1 MNVRTRRVAVALV
14 GVLALALGLV
24 AGASAK
30 PSGSEPIIIGAAMD
44 LTANMAAY
52 DTPALYAVQA
62 RAKKINAEGGVLGRR
77 IEVRVCNHQLK
88 RQKACAASLI
98 GQGADIG
105 LVTCDV
111 EFAAPATQEFI
122 NRGVLALAPCIGTD
136 QQGPKRF
143 GAKGKLAFTLGS
155 IAQDEGAAMAEYSYA
170 RGWRKAIIVKDNL
183 LAYFRNIADAF
194 KARFLELGG
203 EIVQEESF
211 VSFDKTINNAISRVA
226 PTQADVIV
234 FGTAFTDMP
243 TFVAGLRSLGNNTP
257 IFNSWGGDG
266 SWWWPK
272 DPQVTNYYYVT
283 YGSLFGDDPNP
294 AVNALV
300 KEVTKANGGKLPATG
315 SFVPGAAVVDA
326 LVAAIKKTKGTNGA
340 KLAAEFEKFNRLATT
355 VGRISFSP
363 QVHGV
368 TRRPWRVMRVEGNK
382 AQYLQTWT
390 TKKLAT
396 ID

>member
-1 MNVRTRRVAVALV
+1 
-14 GVLALALGLV
+14 
-24 AGASAK
+24 
-30 PSGSEPIIIGAAMD
+30 
-44 LTANMAAY
+44 
-52 DTPALYAVQA
+52 
-62 RAKKINAEGGVLGRR
+62 
-77 IEVRVCNHQLK
+77 
-88 RQKACAASLI
+88 
-98 GQGADIG
+98 
-105 LVTCDV
+105 
-111 EFAAPATQEFI
+111 
-122 NRGVLALAPCIGTD
+122 
-136 QQGPKRF
+136 
-143 GAKGKLAFTLGS
+143 
-155 IAQDEGAAMAEYSYA
+155 MAEYSYA

-194 KARFLELGG
+194 KARFVELGG

-300 KEVTKANGGKLPATG
+300 KEVTKANGGKLPLTG

-340 KLAAEFEKFNRLATT
+340 KLAAEFEKFNRFATT
-355 VGRISFSP
+355 VGRISYSP

-368 TRRPWRVMRVEGNK
+368 TRRPWRVMRVDGNK